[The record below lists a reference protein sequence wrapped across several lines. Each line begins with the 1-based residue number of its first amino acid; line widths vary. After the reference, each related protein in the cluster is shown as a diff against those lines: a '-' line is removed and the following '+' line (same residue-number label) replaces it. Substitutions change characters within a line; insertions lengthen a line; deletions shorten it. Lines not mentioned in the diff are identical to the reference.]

1 MLSHSTEDWLSH
13 ALGTGDLLFHA
24 TISPVHELPAT
35 MLQEEP
41 GLFVALVFVL
51 LVGFAIMGAGAKRF
65 QTGRLIKNT
74 PPEKVRSVAIGR
86 TELRGKA
93 RDAGVVFDQ
102 PFTEGKCLYFSYSVQ
117 QEVERKVKDDDGKTK
132 TERNWETIS
141 SQTLA
146 APFYLEDETG
156 KILVVANA
164 GANFQ
169 ISGDNKFSKTF
180 SGRIPG
186 TYRKTLDTSVDISDA
201 ICESIEWEPHNL
213 ATRIESKLP
222 FGSIPGTA
230 NSTKPRD
237 SGSPN
242 QPTYSSS
249 ARGRVR
255 RRRIRQTVLPVDAD
269 VYVYGAARQRKDP
282 MGSNEQRLIIQGDD
296 DTGRFIVSDKGEDEI
311 AQKYTRWGLGFVLLG
326 LVVSAATF
334 GFLADGML
342 TLMV

>member
-1 MLSHSTEDWLSH
+1 MLPHSTVEVTVT
-13 ALGTGDLLFHA
+13 ALLRLLA
-24 TISPVHELPAT
+24 ELPGT

-41 GLFVALVFVL
+41 GLFAVLVFFM
-51 LVGFAIMGAGAKRF
+51 LVGFAIIGAGAKRF

-102 PFTEGKCLYFSYSVQ
+102 PFTGGKCLYYSYSVQ

-132 TERNWETIS
+132 TERKWQTIS

-169 ISGDNKFSKTF
+169 ISGDNTFKKTF
-180 SGRIPG
+180 RGRIPG
-186 TYRKTLDTSVDISDA
+186 TYRKNVDTSVDISDA
-201 ICESIEWEPHNL
+201 ICESVEWNPHNL

-230 NSTKPRD
+230 NNMKPRN
-237 SGSPN
+237 SGSPK

-296 DTGRFIVSDKGEDEI
+296 DTGRFIVSDKGEDKL
-311 AQKYTRWGLGFVLLG
+311 AQKYTRWGLGFVVLG

-342 TLMV
+342 VLLV